1 MREFKKLFLLLPLLL
16 LGACSG
22 GNKPEAVAEEFNKAL
37 YTADFDG
44 AKAFCTED
52 SKQVVD
58 FVAAFASEKKDEMKK
73 ANIKYEVKNVTIA
86 EDGNSADVEGVVLG
100 SIDLEKG
107 GVNDSVDSKV
117 HLVKA
122 DEKWLVEYKLK

>member
-1 MREFKKLFLLLPLLL
+1 
-16 LGACSG
+16 
-22 GNKPEAVAEEFNKAL
+22 
-37 YTADFDG
+37 
-44 AKAFCTED
+44 
-52 SKQVVD
+52 
-58 FVAAFASEKKDEMKK
+58 MKK

-107 GVNDSVDSKV
+107 GVKDSVDSKV